1 MGLELKITTHKNVT
15 IIDLIGQMI
24 SEEDS
29 LLLQHKVEELINA
42 GKSQLILNLKALKLI
57 NSSGINIFIKT
68 LTKSRIHA
76 GDVLLAEINGTVQKV
91 FEISKLDEVFTIY
104 SSVEIAE
111 KHFNS

>member
-1 MGLELKITTHKNVT
+1 MGLELKVSLHNNIA
-15 IIDLIGQMI
+15 IFDLKGQMI

-29 LLLQHKVEELINA
+29 RLLHDKVDEIIAKGNH
-42 GKSQLILNLKALKLI
+42 QLIFNLKALKLI
-57 NSSGINIFIKT
+57 NSTGINIFIKT

-91 FEISKLDEVFTIY
+91 FEISKLNEVFTIY
-104 SSVEIAE
+104 STVEIAE

>member
-1 MGLELKITTHKNVT
+1 MGLTLKITEHKNVA

-29 LLLQHKVEELINA
+29 LLLQNKVEELISA
-42 GKSQLILNLKALKLI
+42 GKNQLILNLKALKLI

-91 FEISKLDEVFTIY
+91 FEISKLNEVFTIY
-104 SSVEIAE
+104 STVEIAE
-111 KHFNS
+111 KHFNN